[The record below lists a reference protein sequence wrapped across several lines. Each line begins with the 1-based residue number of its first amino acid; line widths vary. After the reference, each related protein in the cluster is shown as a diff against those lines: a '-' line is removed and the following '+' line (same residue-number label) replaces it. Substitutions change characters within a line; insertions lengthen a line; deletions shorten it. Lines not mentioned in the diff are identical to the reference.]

1 MYCVNAR
8 DERDLRELVVAVAV
22 KKFVLRR
29 PGEKVEESL
38 ALMANDGGRIR
49 LRLMVEACS
58 MLRYELIDVVF
69 C

>member
-1 MYCVNAR
+1 M
-8 DERDLRELVVAVAV
+8 

-38 ALMANDGGRIR
+38 ALVTNDGGRIR
-49 LRLMVEACS
+49 LRLILEACS
-58 MLRYELIDVVF
+58 MLRYELMDVVF